1 MRTTVTMLLPTL
13 AVASLLLLAACGQRG
28 ALYFPG
34 ESREPAISPPAA
46 TEPAEDQDDD

>member
-1 MRTTVTMLLPTL
+1 MRTTMKTLLPL
-13 AVASLLLLAACGQRG
+13 AAASLLLLAGCGQRG

-34 ESREPAISPPAA
+34 ESREPAVSPPAA